1 MKSSHI
7 VCVCASA
14 YGIKKKRVLKFDM
27 ECVGSISRVL
37 FHRLRKTRQFSKM
50 HSSFSLNKAFTPYNS
65 DSECIQDFDDVKI
78 VLRVVSLLLFLEI
91 SKEEFRTVHEPRSL
105 KEFLVVIFCAIS
117 FLHYHHNGLLIR
129 LQNMS
134 ELY

>member
-1 MKSSHI
+1 MC
-7 VCVCASA
+7 VCV
-14 YGIKKKRVLKFDM
+14 KKKRVLKFDM

-50 HSSFSLNKAFTPYNS
+50 HSSSSLNKAFTPYN
-65 DSECIQDFDDVKI
+65 SECIQDFDDVKI

-105 KEFLVVIFCAIS
+105 KEFLVVIS
-117 FLHYHHNGLLIR
+117 FA
-129 LQNMS
+129 
-134 ELY
+134 LYPSSIIIIMGY